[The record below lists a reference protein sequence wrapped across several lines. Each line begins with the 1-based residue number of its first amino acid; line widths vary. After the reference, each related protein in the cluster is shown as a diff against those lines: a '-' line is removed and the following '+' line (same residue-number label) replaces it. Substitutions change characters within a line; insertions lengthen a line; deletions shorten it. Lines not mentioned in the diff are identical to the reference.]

1 MREFLGLLGGIG
13 IIVLI
18 LHYGDPGARDPLMA
32 KREVQKLH
40 AEENGEIEI
49 PAGSFSMGRDGEG
62 DNGPLH
68 PVRLARFMMDRTE
81 VTCAAYARFCEETGH
96 HLPFF
101 WNRAGFRCGDDY
113 PDHPVTGVSW
123 QDARDYAQW
132 AGKRLPT
139 EAEWEYAA
147 RGGLAG
153 QRYPHGNE
161 LSPAFGNY
169 AGNEQD
175 GTVPVASYEPNG
187 YGLYDMMGNVC
198 EWVIDRYSATYY
210 GESEELCPAGPEH
223 GRFRV
228 IRGGGWKSGPGCVSV
243 DHRNALPANWV
254 DFNVGFRCV
263 RDLPEDLSRSE

>member
-1 MREFLGLLGGIG
+1 MREFLGLLGGFG
-13 IIVLI
+13 VIVVI
-18 LHYGDPGARDPLMA
+18 LHYGHPGTQDPLAA
-32 KREVQKLH
+32 KPDVRKTRAIGH
-40 AEENGEIEI
+40 AMVEI
-49 PAGSFSMGRDGEG
+49 PAGTFLMGRDGTG
-62 DNGPLH
+62 DNSPSH
-68 PVRLARFMMDRTE
+68 PVRLSGFLMDRTE

-101 WNRAGFRCGDDY
+101 WNRPGFCCGDAY

-123 QDARDYAQW
+123 QDARDYAEW

-147 RGGLAG
+147 RGGLIG
-153 QRYPHGNE
+153 QRYPNGDK
-161 LSPAFGNY
+161 LDPAFGNY
-169 AGNEQD
+169 AGNDKD
-175 GTVPVASYEPNG
+175 GTLPVASFKPNG

-198 EWVIDRYSATYY
+198 EWVADRYSATYY
-210 GESEELCPAGPEH
+210 GESEEWNPTGPKQ

-243 DHRNALPANWV
+243 DHRNGLPSNWV

-263 RDLPEDLSRSE
+263 RDMAEAPSDS